1 MRIGIEAERANLP
14 NPTGVEHYAVQMI
27 KNFAR
32 LDPHNE
38 YVLYFRTKPQDWFYQ
53 LPKNFTCKIIP
64 FPKYWT
70 QIRISWKCS
79 HIRSMFCLS
88 WPRPCRFGIRKDQ

>member
-64 FPKYWT
+64 FPKY
-70 QIRISWKCS
+70 
-79 HIRSMFCLS
+79 
-88 WPRPCRFGIRKDQ
+88 